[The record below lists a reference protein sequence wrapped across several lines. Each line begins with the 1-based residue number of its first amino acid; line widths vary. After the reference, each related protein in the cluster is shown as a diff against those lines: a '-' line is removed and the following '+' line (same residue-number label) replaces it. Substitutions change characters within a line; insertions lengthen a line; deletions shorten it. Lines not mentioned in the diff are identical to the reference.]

1 MNKNTLKDYLRQ
13 IFAEGGDP
21 GAGDPEGGKGGEPGA
36 DDKGGKGG
44 TAEPDNKDT
53 KKYSDADVD
62 EIINKKFA
70 KWQKE
75 QEKKISEAEKLAGMN
90 AQEKAEHERDKLQK
104 ELDEL
109 KRANSVAEME
119 KTARTMLRDDG
130 VNVPDEV
137 VSSLIAEDADNTKA
151 KVEAFSKAFKE
162 AVQTAVK
169 DALKGK
175 APATGK
181 SGSTLTKADILKIAN
196 RAERQKAIAE
206 HIDLFQ

>member
-1 MNKNTLKDYLRQ
+1 MEFKDYLRQ
-13 IFAEGGDP
+13 IFAEDGGNDRNDDK
-21 GAGDPEGGKGGEPGA
+21 GAKGGNPGA
-36 DDKGGKGG
+36 DDKGGNDDE
-44 TAEPDNKDT
+44 AEPDSKDT
-53 KKYSDADVD
+53 KKYSDAEVD

-90 AQEKAEHERDKLQK
+90 AQEKAEHERDTLQK

-109 KRANSVAEME
+109 KRANSIAEME
-119 KTARTMLRDDG
+119 KTARTMLHDDG

-137 VSSLIAEDADNTKA
+137 VSSLIAEDADSTKT

-181 SGSTLTKADILKIAN
+181 GGSTLTKADILKIAN

>member
-1 MNKNTLKDYLRQ
+1 MEFKDYLRQ
-13 IFAEGGDP
+13 IFAEDGGSD
-21 GAGDPEGGKGGEPGA
+21 GADDKGAKGGNPGA
-36 DDKGGKGG
+36 DDKGGNNGN
-44 TAEPDNKDT
+44 AEPDKDT

-62 EIINKKFA
+62 EIINRKFA

-90 AQEKAEHERDKLQK
+90 AQEKAEHERDTLQK

-109 KRANSVAEME
+109 KRANSIAEME
-119 KTARTMLRDDG
+119 KTARTMLHDDG

-137 VSSLIAEDADNTKA
+137 VSSLIADDADNTKA

-162 AVQTAVK
+162 AVQKAVK

-181 SGSTLTKADILKIAN
+181 GGSTLTKADILKIAN

>member
-1 MNKNTLKDYLRQ
+1 MEFKDYLRQ
-13 IFAEGGDP
+13 IFAEDGGNGGADDNGAKGGD
-21 GAGDPEGGKGGEPGA
+21 PGA
-36 DDKGGKGG
+36 DDKGGNNGN
-44 TAEPDNKDT
+44 AEPDSKGA

-104 ELDEL
+104 ELDDL

-137 VSSLIAEDADNTKA
+137 LSSLIAEDADNTKA

-162 AVQTAVK
+162 AVQDAVK
-169 DALKGK
+169 EALKGK

-181 SGSTLTKADILKIAN
+181 GGSTLTKADILKIKN

>member
-1 MNKNTLKDYLRQ
+1 MEFKDYLRQ
-13 IFAEGGDP
+13 IFAEDGGNDGNDE
-21 GAGDPEGGKGGEPGA
+21 GAKGGNPGA
-36 DDKGGKGG
+36 DDKGGNNGK
-44 TAEPDNKDT
+44 AEPDSNGT
-53 KKYSDADVD
+53 KKYSDAEVD

-90 AQEKAEHERDKLQK
+90 AQEKAEHERDTLQK

-109 KRANSVAEME
+109 KRANSIAEME
-119 KTARTMLRDDG
+119 KTARTMLHDDG

-137 VSSLIAEDADNTKA
+137 VSSLIADDADNTKA

-162 AVQTAVK
+162 AVQKAVK

-181 SGSTLTKADILKIAN
+181 GGSTLTKADILKITN

>member
-1 MNKNTLKDYLRQ
+1 MEFKDYLRQ
-13 IFAEGGDP
+13 IFAEDGGSD
-21 GAGDPEGGKGGEPGA
+21 GNDDKGGNPGA
-36 DDKGGKGG
+36 DDKGGNNGK
-44 TAEPDNKDT
+44 AEPDSKDT
-53 KKYSDADVD
+53 KKYSDAEVD

-90 AQEKAEHERDKLQK
+90 ATEKAEHERDTLQK

-109 KRANSVAEME
+109 KRANSIAEME
-119 KTARTMLRDDG
+119 KTARTMLHDDG

-162 AVQTAVK
+162 AVQKAVK

-181 SGSTLTKADILKIAN
+181 GGSTLTKADILKIAN

>member
-1 MNKNTLKDYLRQ
+1 MEFKDYLRQ
-13 IFAEGGDP
+13 IFAEDGGSDGNDDN
-21 GAGDPEGGKGGEPGA
+21 GAKGGEPGA
-36 DDKGGKGG
+36 DGKGGKNGN
-44 TAEPDNKDT
+44 AEPDNKDI
-53 KKYSDADVD
+53 KKYTDADVD

-75 QEKKISEAEKLAGMN
+75 QERKISEAEKLAGMN
-90 AQEKAEHERDKLQK
+90 AQEKVEHERDTLQK

-109 KRANSVAEME
+109 KHANTIAELE
-119 KTARTMLRDDG
+119 KTARAMLRDDG
-130 VNVPDEV
+130 VNVSDEI

-162 AVQTAVK
+162 AVQDAVK
-169 DALKGK
+169 EALKGK
-175 APATGK
+175 SPATGK
-181 SGSTLTKADILKIAN
+181 GGSTLTKADILKITN

>member
-1 MNKNTLKDYLRQ
+1 MEFKDYLRQ
-13 IFAEGGDP
+13 IFAEDGGSD
-21 GAGDPEGGKGGEPGA
+21 GADDKGAKGGNSGA
-36 DDKGGKGG
+36 DDKGGNNGN
-44 TAEPDNKDT
+44 AEPDKDT

-62 EIINKKFA
+62 EIINRKFA

-90 AQEKAEHERDKLQK
+90 AQEKAEHERDTLQK

-109 KRANSVAEME
+109 KRANSIAEME
-119 KTARTMLRDDG
+119 KTARTMLHDDG

-137 VSSLIAEDADNTKA
+137 VSSLIADDADNTKA

-181 SGSTLTKADILKIAN
+181 GGSTLTKADILKIAN

>member
-1 MNKNTLKDYLRQ
+1 MEFKDYLRQ
-13 IFAEGGDP
+13 IFAEDGGSDGNDDKGAKGGD
-21 GAGDPEGGKGGEPGA
+21 PGA
-36 DDKGGKGG
+36 DDKGGNDDE
-44 TAEPDNKDT
+44 AEPANKDT
-53 KKYSDADVD
+53 KKYSDAEVD

-90 AQEKAEHERDKLQK
+90 AQEKAEHERDTLQK
-104 ELDEL
+104 ELDAL
-109 KRANSVAEME
+109 KRANSIAEME
-119 KTARTMLRDDG
+119 KTARTMLHDNG

-137 VSSLIAEDADNTKA
+137 VSSLIADDADNTKT

-181 SGSTLTKADILKIAN
+181 GGSTLTKADILKIAN

>member
-13 IFAEGGDP
+13 LFAEGGD
-21 GAGDPEGGKGGEPGA
+21 PGA

-44 TAEPDNKDT
+44 NAEPDNKDT
-53 KKYSDADVD
+53 KKYTDADVD

-90 AQEKAEHERDKLQK
+90 AQEKAEHERDTLQK

-109 KRANSVAEME
+109 KRANSIAEME

-169 DALKGK
+169 EALKGK
-175 APATGK
+175 APSTGK
-181 SGSTLTKADILKIAN
+181 GGSTLTKADILKIAN

>member
-1 MNKNTLKDYLRQ
+1 MNFKDYLRQ
-13 IFAEGGDP
+13 IFAEDGGSD
-21 GAGDPEGGKGGEPGA
+21 GADDKGAKGGNPGA
-36 DDKGGKGG
+36 DDKGGNNG
-44 TAEPDNKDT
+44 TAEPDSKDA
-53 KKYSDADVD
+53 KKYTDADVD

-90 AQEKAEHERDKLQK
+90 AQEKAEHERDTLQK
-104 ELDEL
+104 ELDAL
-109 KRANSVAEME
+109 KRANSIAEME
-119 KTARTMLRDDG
+119 KTARTMLHDDG

-137 VSSLIAEDADNTKA
+137 VSSLIADDADNTKT

-181 SGSTLTKADILKIAN
+181 GGSTLTKADILKIAN

>member
-1 MNKNTLKDYLRQ
+1 MEFKDYLRQ
-13 IFAEGGDP
+13 IFAEDGGSD
-21 GAGDPEGGKGGEPGA
+21 GNDDKGGNPGA
-36 DDKGGKGG
+36 DDKGGNDDG
-44 TAEPDNKDT
+44 AEPDSKDT

-75 QEKKISEAEKLAGMN
+75 QERKISEAEKLAGMN
-90 AQEKAEHERDKLQK
+90 AQEKAEHERDTLQK

-109 KRANSVAEME
+109 KRANSIAEME
-119 KTARTMLRDDG
+119 KTARTMLHDDG

-137 VSSLIAEDADNTKA
+137 VSSLIAEDADNTKT

-181 SGSTLTKADILKIAN
+181 GGSTLTKADILKITN

>member
-1 MNKNTLKDYLRQ
+1 MEFKDYLRQ
-13 IFAEGGDP
+13 IFAEDGGND
-21 GAGDPEGGKGGEPGA
+21 GADDKGAKGGNPGA
-36 DDKGGKGG
+36 DDKGGNNDG
-44 TAEPDNKDT
+44 AEPDSKAT
-53 KKYSDADVD
+53 KKYSDAEVD

-90 AQEKAEHERDKLQK
+90 AQEKAEHERDTLQK

-109 KRANSVAEME
+109 KRANSIAEME
-119 KTARTMLRDDG
+119 KTARTMLHDDG

-137 VSSLIAEDADNTKA
+137 VSSLIADDADNTKT

-181 SGSTLTKADILKIAN
+181 GGSTLTKADILKIAN

>member
-1 MNKNTLKDYLRQ
+1 MEFKDYLRQ
-13 IFAEGGDP
+13 IFAEDGGSEGNDDK
-21 GAGDPEGGKGGEPGA
+21 GAKGGNPGA
-36 DDKGGKGG
+36 DDKGGNNDE
-44 TAEPDNKDT
+44 AEPDSKGKDT

-62 EIINKKFA
+62 EIINNKFA
-70 KWQKE
+70 KWQRE

-109 KRANSVAEME
+109 KHANSIAEME

-137 VSSLIAEDADNTKA
+137 LSSLIADDADSTKT

-162 AVQTAVK
+162 AVQKAVK

-181 SGSTLTKADILKIAN
+181 GGSTLTKADILKITN

>member
-1 MNKNTLKDYLRQ
+1 MEFKEYLRQ
-13 IFAEGGDP
+13 IFAEDGGSDGNDDN
-21 GAGDPEGGKGGEPGA
+21 GAKGGNPGA
-36 DDKGGKGG
+36 DDKGGKNDG
-44 TAEPDNKDT
+44 AEPDSKDT
-53 KKYSDADVD
+53 KKYSDAEVD

-90 AQEKAEHERDKLQK
+90 AQEKAEHERDTLQK
-104 ELDEL
+104 ELDAL
-109 KRANSVAEME
+109 KRANSIAEME
-119 KTARTMLRDDG
+119 KTARTMLHDDG

-137 VSSLIAEDADNTKA
+137 VSSLIAEDADSTKT
-151 KVEAFSKAFKE
+151 KVEAFSKAFKA

-181 SGSTLTKADILKIAN
+181 GSTLTKADILKITN

>member
-13 IFAEGGDP
+13 LFAEGGDP
-21 GAGDPEGGKGGEPGA
+21 GAGDPEGGDPGA

-44 TAEPDNKDT
+44 NAEPDNKDT

-90 AQEKAEHERDKLQK
+90 AQEKAEHERDTLQK

-109 KRANSVAEME
+109 KRANSIAEME

-162 AVQTAVK
+162 AVQ
-169 DALKGK
+169 DPLKK
-175 APATGK
+175 
-181 SGSTLTKADILKIAN
+181 L
-196 RAERQKAIAE
+196 
-206 HIDLFQ
+206 

>member
-1 MNKNTLKDYLRQ
+1 MEFKDYLRQ
-13 IFAEGGDP
+13 IFAEDGGSD
-21 GAGDPEGGKGGEPGA
+21 GADDKGAKGGNPGA
-36 DDKGGKGG
+36 DDKGGNDDE
-44 TAEPDNKDT
+44 AEPANKDT
-53 KKYSDADVD
+53 KKYSDAEVD

-75 QEKKISEAEKLAGMN
+75 QERKISEAEKLAGMN
-90 AQEKAEHERDKLQK
+90 AQEKAEHERDTLQK
-104 ELDEL
+104 ELDAL
-109 KRANSVAEME
+109 KRANSIAEME
-119 KTARTMLRDDG
+119 KTARTMLHDDG

-137 VSSLIAEDADNTKA
+137 VSSLIADDADSTKT

-162 AVQTAVK
+162 AVQAAVK

-181 SGSTLTKADILKIAN
+181 GGSTLTKADILKIAN

-206 HIDLFQ
+206 HIELFQ

>member
-1 MNKNTLKDYLRQ
+1 MEFKDYLRQ
-13 IFAEGGDP
+13 IFAEDGGNDGNDDK
-21 GAGDPEGGKGGEPGA
+21 GANGGNPGA
-36 DDKGGKGG
+36 DDKG
-44 TAEPDNKDT
+44 T
-53 KKYSDADVD
+53 KKYSDVD

-75 QEKKISEAEKLAGMN
+75 QERKISEAEKLAGMN
-90 AQEKAEHERDKLQK
+90 AQEKAEHERDTLQK

-109 KRANSVAEME
+109 KRANSIAEME
-119 KTARTMLRDDG
+119 KTARTMLHDDG

-137 VSSLIAEDADNTKA
+137 VSSLIADDADNTKA
-151 KVEAFSKAFKE
+151 KVETFSKAFKE

-181 SGSTLTKADILKIAN
+181 GGSTLTKADILKITN

>member
-1 MNKNTLKDYLRQ
+1 MKFKDYLSQ

-21 GAGDPEGGKGGEPGA
+21 VVDDPEGGDPGA
-36 DDKGGKGG
+36 NNKGGKNGN
-44 TAEPDNKDT
+44 AEPDSNGT

-90 AQEKAEHERDKLQK
+90 AQEKAEHERDTLQK

-109 KRANSVAEME
+109 KHANSIAEME
-119 KTARTMLRDDG
+119 KTARTMLHDDG

-137 VSSLIAEDADNTKA
+137 VSSLIAEDADSTKA
-151 KVEAFSKAFKE
+151 KVEAFSEAFKE

-181 SGSTLTKADILKIAN
+181 GGSTLTKADILKITN

>member
-1 MNKNTLKDYLRQ
+1 MEFKDYLRQ
-13 IFAEGGDP
+13 IFAEDGGND
-21 GAGDPEGGKGGEPGA
+21 GADDNGAKGGNPGA
-36 DDKGGKGG
+36 DDKGGNNGN
-44 TAEPDNKDT
+44 AEPDNSKDT

-90 AQEKAEHERDKLQK
+90 AQEKAEHERDTLQK

-109 KRANSVAEME
+109 KRANSIAEME
-119 KTARTMLRDDG
+119 KTARTMLHDDG

-137 VSSLIAEDADNTKA
+137 VSSLIADDADNTKA

-181 SGSTLTKADILKIAN
+181 GGSTLTKADILKIAN

>member
-1 MNKNTLKDYLRQ
+1 MEFKDYLRQ
-13 IFAEGGDP
+13 IFAEDGGND
-21 GAGDPEGGKGGEPGA
+21 GADDKGAKGGNPGA
-36 DDKGGKGG
+36 DDKGGNNDG
-44 TAEPDNKDT
+44 AEPDSNGT
-53 KKYSDADVD
+53 KKYSDVEVD

-75 QEKKISEAEKLAGMN
+75 QERKISEAEKLAGMN
-90 AQEKAEHERDKLQK
+90 AQEKAEHERDTLQK

-109 KRANSVAEME
+109 KRANSIAEME
-119 KTARTMLRDDG
+119 KTARTMLHDDG

-137 VSSLIAEDADNTKA
+137 VSSLIAEDADSTKT

-181 SGSTLTKADILKIAN
+181 GGSTLTKADILKIAN

>member
-1 MNKNTLKDYLRQ
+1 MNYKDYLRQ
-13 IFAEGGDP
+13 IFAEDGGND
-21 GAGDPEGGKGGEPGA
+21 GADDKGAKGGNPGA
-36 DDKGGKGG
+36 DDKGGNDDE
-44 TAEPDNKDT
+44 AEPDSKGA
-53 KKYSDADVD
+53 KKYSDAEVD

-90 AQEKAEHERDKLQK
+90 AQEKAEHERDTLQK

-109 KRANSVAEME
+109 KRANSIAEME
-119 KTARTMLRDDG
+119 KTARTMLHDDG

-137 VSSLIAEDADNTKA
+137 VSSLIADDADSTKT

-181 SGSTLTKADILKIAN
+181 GGSTLTKADILKIAN

>member
-1 MNKNTLKDYLRQ
+1 MEFKDYLRQ
-13 IFAEGGDP
+13 IFAEDGGSD
-21 GAGDPEGGKGGEPGA
+21 GNDDKGGNPGA
-36 DDKGGKGG
+36 DDKGGNNG
-44 TAEPDNKDT
+44 KDT

-75 QEKKISEAEKLAGMN
+75 QERKISEAEKLAGMN
-90 AQEKAEHERDKLQK
+90 AQEKAEHERDTLQK

-109 KRANSVAEME
+109 KRANSIAEME
-119 KTARTMLRDDG
+119 KTARTMLHDDG

-137 VSSLIAEDADNTKA
+137 VSSLIADDADNTKA

-162 AVQTAVK
+162 AVQKAVK

-181 SGSTLTKADILKIAN
+181 GGSTLTKADILKITN

>member
-1 MNKNTLKDYLRQ
+1 MKFKDYLRQ
-13 IFAEGGDP
+13 IFAEGGEP
-21 GAGDPEGGKGGEPGA
+21 GAGGPEGGEPGA
-36 DDKGGKGG
+36 DDKGGKNGN
-44 TAEPDNKDT
+44 AEPDNKDT
-53 KKYSDADVD
+53 KKYTDADVD

-90 AQEKAEHERDKLQK
+90 AQEKAEHERDTLQK

-109 KRANSVAEME
+109 KRANSIAEME
-119 KTARTMLRDDG
+119 KTARTMLRDDS

-162 AVQTAVK
+162 AVQDAVK
-169 DALKGK
+169 EALKGK
-175 APATGK
+175 APSTGK
-181 SGSTLTKADILKIAN
+181 GGSTLTKADILKIAN

>member
-1 MNKNTLKDYLRQ
+1 MEFKDYLRQ
-13 IFAEGGDP
+13 IFAEDGGND
-21 GAGDPEGGKGGEPGA
+21 GADDKGAKGGNPGA
-36 DDKGGKGG
+36 DDKGGNNGQ
-44 TAEPDNKDT
+44 AEPDNKDT

-70 KWQKE
+70 KWQRE

-90 AQEKAEHERDKLQK
+90 AQEKAEHERDTLQK

-109 KRANSVAEME
+109 KRANNIAEME
-119 KTARTMLRDDG
+119 KTARTMLHDDG

-137 VSSLIAEDADNTKA
+137 LSSLIADDADNTKG

-181 SGSTLTKADILKIAN
+181 GGSTLTKADILKITN

>member
-1 MNKNTLKDYLRQ
+1 MELKDYLRQ
-13 IFAEGGDP
+13 IFAEDGGSD
-21 GAGDPEGGKGGEPGA
+21 GNDDKGGNPGA
-36 DDKGGKGG
+36 DDKGGNNDG
-44 TAEPDNKDT
+44 AEPDSKDT
-53 KKYSDADVD
+53 KKYSDAEVD

-75 QEKKISEAEKLAGMN
+75 HERKISEAEKLAGMN
-90 AQEKAEHERDKLQK
+90 AQEKAEHERDTLQK

-109 KRANSVAEME
+109 KRANSIAEME
-119 KTARTMLRDDG
+119 KTARTMLHDDG

-137 VSSLIAEDADNTKA
+137 VSSLIADDADNTKA

-181 SGSTLTKADILKIAN
+181 GGSTLTKADILKITN

>member
-1 MNKNTLKDYLRQ
+1 MNYKDYLRQ
-13 IFAEGGDP
+13 IFAEYND
-21 GAGDPEGGKGGEPGA
+21 GADDKGAKGGNPGA
-36 DDKGGKGG
+36 DDKGGNDDE
-44 TAEPDNKDT
+44 AEPANKDT
-53 KKYSDADVD
+53 KKYSDAEVD

-75 QEKKISEAEKLAGMN
+75 QERKISEAEKLAGMN
-90 AQEKAEHERDKLQK
+90 AQEKAEHERDTLQK

-109 KRANSVAEME
+109 KRANSIAEME
-119 KTARTMLRDDG
+119 KTARTMLHDDG

-137 VSSLIAEDADNTKA
+137 VSSLIADDADSTKS

-181 SGSTLTKADILKIAN
+181 GGSTLTKADILKIAN

>member
-1 MNKNTLKDYLRQ
+1 MKFKDYLRQ
-13 IFAEGGDP
+13 IFAEDGGNDP
-21 GAGDPEGGKGGEPGA
+21 DGGTDPGA
-36 DDKGGKGG
+36 DDKGGKDGN
-44 TAEPDNKDT
+44 AEPDKDI

-90 AQEKAEHERDKLQK
+90 AQEKAEHERDTLQK

-109 KRANSVAEME
+109 KRANSIAEME
-119 KTARTMLRDDG
+119 KTARTMLHDDG

-137 VSSLIAEDADNTKA
+137 VSSLIADDADSTKT

-181 SGSTLTKADILKIAN
+181 GGSTLTKADILKITN

>member
-1 MNKNTLKDYLRQ
+1 MEFKDYLRQ
-13 IFAEGGDP
+13 IFAEDGGNDGNDDK
-21 GAGDPEGGKGGEPGA
+21 GAKGGNPGA
-36 DDKGGKGG
+36 DDKGGNNDE
-44 TAEPDNKDT
+44 AEPDSKAT
-53 KKYSDADVD
+53 KKYSDAEVD

-90 AQEKAEHERDKLQK
+90 AQEKAEHERDTLQK

-109 KRANSVAEME
+109 KRANSIAEME
-119 KTARTMLRDDG
+119 KTARTMLHDDG

-137 VSSLIAEDADNTKA
+137 VSSLIAEDADSTKT

-181 SGSTLTKADILKIAN
+181 GGSTLTKADILKIAN

>member
-1 MNKNTLKDYLRQ
+1 MNYKDYLRQ
-13 IFAEGGDP
+13 IFAEYNDGADDKGAKGGD
-21 GAGDPEGGKGGEPGA
+21 PGA
-36 DDKGGKGG
+36 DDKGGNDDE
-44 TAEPDNKDT
+44 AEPANKDT
-53 KKYSDADVD
+53 KKYSDAEVDV
-62 EIINKKFA
+62 IINKKFA

-75 QEKKISEAEKLAGMN
+75 QERKISEAEKLAGMN
-90 AQEKAEHERDKLQK
+90 AQEKAEHERDTLQK
-104 ELDEL
+104 ELDAL
-109 KRANSVAEME
+109 KRANSIAEME
-119 KTARTMLRDDG
+119 KTARTMLHDDG

-137 VSSLIAEDADNTKA
+137 VSSLIADDADNTKA

-181 SGSTLTKADILKIAN
+181 GGSTLTKADILKITN

>member
-1 MNKNTLKDYLRQ
+1 MEFKDYLRQ
-13 IFAEGGDP
+13 IFAEDGGND
-21 GAGDPEGGKGGEPGA
+21 GADDKGTKGGNPGA
-36 DDKGGKGG
+36 DDKGGNNGN
-44 TAEPDNKDT
+44 AEPDKDT
-53 KKYSDADVD
+53 KKYSDAEVD

-90 AQEKAEHERDKLQK
+90 AQEKAEHERDTLQK

-109 KRANSVAEME
+109 KRANSIAEME
-119 KTARTMLRDDG
+119 KTARTMLHDDG

-137 VSSLIAEDADNTKA
+137 VSSLIADDADNTKA

-181 SGSTLTKADILKIAN
+181 GGSTLTKADILKIAN

>member
-1 MNKNTLKDYLRQ
+1 MEFKDYLRQ
-13 IFAEGGDP
+13 IFAEDGGND
-21 GAGDPEGGKGGEPGA
+21 GADDKGAKGGNPGA
-36 DDKGGKGG
+36 DDKDGKNDG
-44 TAEPDNKDT
+44 AEPDSKGA

-90 AQEKAEHERDKLQK
+90 AQEKAEHERDTLQK

-109 KRANSVAEME
+109 KRANSIAEME
-119 KTARTMLRDDG
+119 KTARTMLHDDG

-137 VSSLIAEDADNTKA
+137 VSSLIADDADNTKT

-181 SGSTLTKADILKIAN
+181 GGSTLTKADILKITN

>member
-1 MNKNTLKDYLRQ
+1 MEFKDYLRQ
-13 IFAEGGDP
+13 IFAEDGGSD
-21 GAGDPEGGKGGEPGA
+21 GADDNGAKGGNPGA
-36 DDKGGKGG
+36 DDKGGK
-44 TAEPDNKDT
+44 AEPDNKDT

-90 AQEKAEHERDKLQK
+90 AQEKAEHERDTLQK

-109 KRANSVAEME
+109 KRANSIAEME
-119 KTARTMLRDDG
+119 KTARTMLHDDG

-181 SGSTLTKADILKIAN
+181 GGSTLTKADILKITN

>member
-1 MNKNTLKDYLRQ
+1 MEFKDYLRQ
-13 IFAEGGDP
+13 IFAEDGGNDGNDE
-21 GAGDPEGGKGGEPGA
+21 GAKGGNPGA
-36 DDKGGKGG
+36 DDKGGNNGK
-44 TAEPDNKDT
+44 AEPDSNGT
-53 KKYSDADVD
+53 KKYSDAEVD

-90 AQEKAEHERDKLQK
+90 AQEKAEHERDTLQK
-104 ELDEL
+104 ELDAL
-109 KRANSVAEME
+109 KRANSIAEME
-119 KTARTMLRDDG
+119 KTARTMLHDDG

-137 VSSLIAEDADNTKA
+137 VSSLIADDADNTKA

-181 SGSTLTKADILKIAN
+181 GGSTLTKADILKIAN

>member
-1 MNKNTLKDYLRQ
+1 MEFKDYLRQ
-13 IFAEGGDP
+13 IFAEDVGS
-21 GAGDPEGGKGGEPGA
+21 EGNDDKGGNPGA
-36 DDKGGKGG
+36 DDKGGNNG
-44 TAEPDNKDT
+44 KDT

-90 AQEKAEHERDKLQK
+90 AQEKAEHERDTLQK

-109 KRANSVAEME
+109 KRANSIAEME
-119 KTARTMLRDDG
+119 KTARTMLHDDG

-137 VSSLIAEDADNTKA
+137 VSSLIAEDADSTKT

-162 AVQTAVK
+162 AVQKAVK

-181 SGSTLTKADILKIAN
+181 GRSTLTKADILKITN

>member
-1 MNKNTLKDYLRQ
+1 MEFKDYLRQ
-13 IFAEGGDP
+13 IFAEDGGND
-21 GAGDPEGGKGGEPGA
+21 GADDKGAKGGNPGA
-36 DDKGGKGG
+36 DDKGGKNGN
-44 TAEPDNKDT
+44 AEPDDKDA
-53 KKYSDADVD
+53 KKYSDAEVD

-75 QEKKISEAEKLAGMN
+75 QERKISEAEKLAGMN
-90 AQEKAEHERDKLQK
+90 AQEKAEHERDTLQK

-109 KRANSVAEME
+109 KRANSIAEME
-119 KTARTMLRDDG
+119 KTARTMLHDDG

-137 VSSLIAEDADNTKA
+137 VSSLIADDADNTKA

-181 SGSTLTKADILKIAN
+181 GGSTLTKADILKITN

>member
-1 MNKNTLKDYLRQ
+1 MKFKDYLRQ
-13 IFAEGGDP
+13 IFAEDGGSD
-21 GAGDPEGGKGGEPGA
+21 GADDKGAKGGNPGA
-36 DDKGGKGG
+36 DDKGGNNDD
-44 TAEPDNKDT
+44 AEPDSKDT

-109 KRANSVAEME
+109 KLANSIAEME
-119 KTARTMLRDDG
+119 KTARTMLHDDG

-137 VSSLIAEDADNTKA
+137 VSSLIAEDADSTKT

-181 SGSTLTKADILKIAN
+181 GGSTLTKADILKIAN